1 MSDLIPLQA
10 AQITQYP
17 DQPDKTWYVRD
28 NEGNDLGKLPG
39 TLSPKEAMSYLHFAR
54 PFELEALNIGI
65 QFGKKQADTVL
76 QKRMNQAIA
85 YAEQVTAENERLSL
99 KLLQMIEEGA
109 S

>member
-39 TLSPKEAMSYLHFAR
+39 TLSPKEAMSYQHFAR
-54 PFELEALNIGI
+54 PFELEAFNIGI
-65 QFGKKQADTVL
+65 EFGKQ
-76 QKRMNQAIA
+76 
-85 YAEQVTAENERLSL
+85 EVTRLYETRLANAKHFHDGLIAENERLSL